1 MNVSS
6 YSNYAILLKKN
17 LCTPLRNQ
25 VFEKDIQQPQS
36 SSLEMTSIR
45 DDIKRAMNKSEVR
58 LAILI
63 DYSKAFDT
71 IDQNILSEKLLK
83 FNFSPQAIEIIFSYI
98 SDRKQYVQVDD
109 KSSEMSNMYFRVPQG
124 SILGPV
130 LFNLYVADLSEILS
144 TTSAQYAD
152 DTTIY
157 DICPP
162 R

>member
-1 MNVSS
+1 
-6 YSNYAILLKKN
+6 
-17 LCTPLRNQ
+17 
-25 VFEKDIQQPQS
+25 
-36 SSLEMTSIR
+36 
-45 DDIKRAMNKSEVR
+45 MNKSEET

-71 IDQNILSEKLLK
+71 IDQNILLEKVLK
-83 FNFSPQAIEIIFSYI
+83 FNFSPHAIEINI

-109 KSSEMSNMYFRVPQG
+109 TSSEMSNMYFGVPQG

-144 TTSAQYAD
+144 STSAQYAD

-157 DICPP
+157 DSCKNSEIKSCAQNLEKDLNNLSQWSTNENLLFNEDK
-162 R
+162 